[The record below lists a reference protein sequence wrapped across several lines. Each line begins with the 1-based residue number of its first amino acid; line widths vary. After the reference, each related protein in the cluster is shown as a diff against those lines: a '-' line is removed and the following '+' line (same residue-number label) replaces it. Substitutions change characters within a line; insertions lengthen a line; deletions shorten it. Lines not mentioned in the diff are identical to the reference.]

1 MAQAISSDMQQLAA
15 AYQLGTPQQEYGFK
29 VTRTL
34 ITGLLT
40 LVLGIGC
47 IAFIFISEH
56 ISLSSID
63 FSYVD
68 TSGDFWVFIIA
79 GLVLLA
85 VGIGSL
91 VSMFRNLNLRVLLCT
106 EGILR
111 TSGSKVEIVRWDQ
124 VEAFWQAV
132 TKRYMN
138 GVYTGTTHIYTLRRA
153 DGVVFKFN
161 DTINKVE
168 ALGNAVQREVTRVLL
183 PKFIYAYNAGSTVT
197 FGPLSINKQGISNS
211 KEMLPWS
218 QYKDMQVR
226 RGIVS
231 VKKEGKWLNWSSIGV
246 ARIPNFYVFMSL
258 LDYAVKSQQQRPV
271 Q

>member
-15 AYQLGTPQQEYGFK
+15 TYQLGTPQQEYRFK

-34 ITGLLT
+34 IGGLLT
-40 LVLGIGC
+40 LILGIGC
-47 IAFIFISEH
+47 IAFIFISEN

-63 FSYVD
+63 FTYVD
-68 TSGDFWVFIIA
+68 TNGNFWVFTII

-91 VSMFRNLNLRVLLCT
+91 VSLFRNLNLRVLLCS
-106 EGILR
+106 GGLLR
-111 TSGSKVEIVRWDQ
+111 TSGGNVEIVRWDQ

-132 TKRYMN
+132 TKRYYN
-138 GVYTGTTHIYTLRRA
+138 GVYTGTTHLYTLRRN
-153 DGVVFKFN
+153 DGIVFKFN
-161 DTINKVE
+161 DTIGKVE
-168 ALGNAVQREVTRVLL
+168 ALGNAIQREVTRILL
-183 PKFIYAYNAGSTVT
+183 PKFINAYNAGSTVN
-197 FGPLSINKQGISNS
+197 FGPLSINQQGISNS

-226 RGIVS
+226 RGIIS

-258 LDYAVKSQQQRPV
+258 LDYAVKSQQRQP
-271 Q
+271 QQ